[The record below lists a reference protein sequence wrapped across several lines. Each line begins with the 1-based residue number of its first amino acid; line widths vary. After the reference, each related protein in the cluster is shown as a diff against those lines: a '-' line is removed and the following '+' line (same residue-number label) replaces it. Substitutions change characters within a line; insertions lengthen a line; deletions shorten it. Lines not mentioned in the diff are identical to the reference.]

1 MFLFAHD
8 KDDNRVYIDD
18 THSNS
23 EYYCPYCGA
32 TLIVRKGDIRH
43 HHFAHKS
50 HHECSDTWSRNG
62 YYDDSAWHND
72 WQSRFPKENQE
83 IKLNLGQT
91 AHRADVMIDRS
102 VIEFQHCVMSPD
114 KFDDRNNFYLNLGYK
129 VIWLFD
135 LSDLFES
142 GKITYEKRE
151 GGLHFRWSNPKK
163 AFSRHDVQNGYIDL
177 FFQLKNSEEKCL
189 IRVKEVSAFGFEEF
203 DSTELLDKNDFL
215 EYVGLS
221 GGVCDAPY
229 RDDPDAN
236 KAYLEFK
243 EKYNIQLN
251 KQQERALQSVK
262 GANLL
267 LSVPGSGKT
276 TVLVARIGYMI
287 LVKGIDP
294 AQILA
299 ITFNKIAAEE
309 MRQRFEAQFGR
320 ELSRQVQFRTIN
332 SLSLEIYKKYCAR
345 NNKIVR
351 GMIDRTNNKTSPVR
365 QTFQKYHPKEN
376 ATQNDIVE
384 FEAAFAYIKNMM
396 LSDEQIDELDA
407 DIPDIKEMFNDY
419 CALLK
424 SSRLMDFDDQ
434 MVFADYALQNDAE
447 LLDEYKRKYRYICV
461 DEAQDTS
468 KIQHKII
475 QRLAK
480 GNNLFMVGD
489 EDQSIYGFRAAYPR
503 ALLNFR
509 YDYINPYI
517 LRMETNYRSTKQIVD
532 FAQKFISRNKGRYE
546 KKMTSARD
554 EGEDVSLVHV
564 KTRVEQFNYLLDA
577 AKNRQKKVAFL
588 YRENNSA
595 IVLIDLLLRNDIP
608 FVLKKPEKN
617 FFEDKTVS
625 DIMAY
630 LKLSLNCRDVE
641 AFNQICNKGIL
652 YIKAKQRDYTV
663 RNCLQKH
670 ISVFD
675 ALDDQM
681 KYVPLEYKDRAEKFR
696 IFMNAMNGLSPVS
709 AIEHICDGGYKK
721 YLEKNAFL
729 DESDIDILKMIAAHE
744 QNIGSFIKRIEELK
758 AKYEQGFVSDD
769 PNAVVLSTVHSSK
782 GLEYDTVYIV
792 DVYDGRFPSSMKNTF
807 SRSKDSAD
815 GEQEERRM
823 FYVGITRAQ
832 NKLVLINIENR
843 PSEYLA
849 EMFPSEYVY
858 IEDIPDRDLPAAD
871 ISSAQRRVSGSNDV
885 FVIKSRSAQTFPN
898 YEAAVK
904 RNMERRKQEKLDKE
918 CYHKVCDKF
927 TQQEKPIR
935 DHTGRR
941 WIKCE
946 KCGEIK
952 PEAEFITYG
961 GAGRVNLGTCKAC
974 WEKKQMLND

>member
-32 TLIVRKGDIRH
+32 TLIVRQGDIRH

-62 YYDDSAWHND
+62 YYDDSSWHND

-102 VIEFQHCVMSPD
+102 VIEFQHSVMSPD

-351 GMIDRTNNKTSPVR
+351 MIDRTNNKTSPVR

-384 FEAAFAYIKNMM
+384 LEAAFAYIKNMM

-407 DIPDIKEMFNDY
+407 DIPDIKGMFSDY

-424 SSRLMDFDDQ
+424 SSRLMDFNDQ

-475 QRLAK
+475 KRLAE
-480 GNNLFMVGD
+480 GGNLFMVGD

-564 KTRVEQFNYLLDA
+564 KTREEQFNYLLDA

-641 AFNQICNKGIL
+641 
-652 YIKAKQRDYTV
+652 
-663 RNCLQKH
+663 KH

-681 KYVPLEYKDRAEKFR
+681 KYVPLEYKNRSEKFR
-696 IFMNAMNGLSPVS
+696 IFMNAMSGLSPVS

-729 DESDIDILKMIAAHE
+729 DESDIGVLKMIASHE
-744 QNIGSFIKRIEELK
+744 RDIGSFIQRIEELK
-758 AKYEQGFVSDD
+758 AKYEQGFRSDD
-769 PNAVVLSTVHSSK
+769 PNAVVLSTIHSSK

-849 EMFPSEYVY
+849 EMFPSEYVF

-871 ISSAQRRVSGSNDV
+871 ISSAQSRVSGSNDV
-885 FVIKSRSAQTFPN
+885 VVIKSRSAQTFPN

-974 WEKKQMLND
+974 WEKKRTAKDQTDTHPSE